1 MLMLKISGIIIM
13 CKTRHYRSTNQTKN
27 TEAVKMRICWAWGV
41 RDGLGIINLFSPF
54 LLTMCF
60 PLLFCLKRLK
70 HVRRKMSCSTLHAR
84 LLVANCADERG
95 QTDRQKDIQTDRQ
108 TDRQRDI
115 QTDRQT
121 DWHTD
126 STLSLD
132 RTGLFHHCWASPA
145 AVGQILSKIILSYP
159 PGLFTERGAPHFWKD
174 TKLSFFKAILLMVML
189 HKVA

>member
-41 RDGLGIINLFSPF
+41 RDSLGIINLFSPF

-121 DWHTD
+121 DRLTYRQYPFLRQNWFVPP
-126 STLSLD
+126 LL
-132 RTGLFHHCWASPA
+132 
-145 AVGQILSKIILSYP
+145 GQSCCSWTNI
-159 PGLFTERGAPHFWKD
+159 
-174 TKLSFFKAILLMVML
+174 V
-189 HKVA
+189 